1 MSIKAQF
8 IDADKYHAMDGWSST
23 QVKTVVRHSIERAL
37 IPLDDTPA
45 LSFGRT
51 MHDYFESPTGFNEK
65 YAVFDDTDIIRS
77 IRARRPD
84 ITAPAMTKDYKQE
97 KAKFEA
103 ENSDKTIVS
112 LQDYDTLRSMY
123 ESVTSSSFYR
133 NRIQSTIN
141 EGADVVREGSF
152 FAPYETEYGVIQ
164 LKARPD
170 LMILGNGR
178 AMIVDWKSC
187 GDASQHAFRRD
198 FFKYLY
204 DKGKGNAPKRESVGE
219 VLYNRAVINAMIDVE
234 AIRTAMGK
242 FGNKPLTGEQVRWGM
257 EHLNITEQRLEELG
271 MKGMTRPLQV
281 TCENH
286 ESNGQALVQQWDG
299 KKWNVVSDW
308 IEPMRDV
315 VRPKLEEA
323 AVQEGQKLGYTMRD
337 CAKEQ

>member
-141 EGADVVREGSF
+141 EGADVIREGSF

-204 DKGKGNAPKRESVGE
+204 DIQ
-219 VLYNRAVINAMIDVE
+219 AVFYSRVAEISAYEFYFVAVEKTEPYACAMYSLSEETVSL
-234 AIRTAMGK
+234 A
-242 FGNKPLTGEQVRWGM
+242 
-257 EHLNITEQRLEELG
+257 EQRLDEALERIGRYVHTGEGAGLPVPEESSICL
-271 MKGMTRPLQV
+271 
-281 TCENH
+281 
-286 ESNGQALVQQWDG
+286 
-299 KKWNVVSDW
+299 
-308 IEPMRDV
+308 
-315 VRPKLEEA
+315 
-323 AVQEGQKLGYTMRD
+323 
-337 CAKEQ
+337 